1 VIDRSGSLSG
11 ASLAIMLVSAW
22 MNGNAWAMDEEAYF
36 SELPIV
42 ASVSRL
48 PQRLS
53 DVPAAVTVVDREMIK
68 ASGARDLNDI
78 FRLVPGFQT
87 YPNNTEAAR
96 ATYHG
101 LGDGDYSS
109 RVQVLIDGRSMLSP
123 LFGSGVNWATLPVAL
138 EDIERIEVVRGTNAV
153 SYGSNAF
160 LGVINI
166 ITIDPALVR
175 GTSVSTS
182 YGNQNVRDYTLRT
195 GGKIAEVGD
204 FRFTYRSQNDNG
216 LTNRYNWIDSYGSR
230 LLDFRA
236 DFALSER
243 DSLQFS
249 TGQAEGVTEA
259 GRLKANSSGILQ
271 ADLTNPLR
279 PVRQTD
285 TYAQLVWRR
294 VLSPDSDIQL
304 RYSYVEDKS
313 SDAFVVALPGLAP
326 VNINQ
331 TGDEGIRHEI
341 ELQHSLR
348 AFETT
353 RLVWGGSWRAD
364 SLRSEWTLRDLGTVR
379 RDVGRIFGNL
389 EWRPGAWF
397 TGNLGL
403 AGESDSMA
411 GMHTSPRVSANFHL
425 STQDTVRLG
434 LSRAYRTGSIQN
446 YRGHEETPI
455 PNAGPYRAYY
465 EFLYRGDPDMAAE
478 RLDTVEIGYLGDWR
492 DLRSSLDVRLFSEKV
507 SNRLY
512 KIDLGVNNSSPRA
525 GYDIPKSTV
534 AIQDVQIVGLEYQ
547 LKWQPFEST
556 RLVFN
561 QTFARIT
568 SDFLPSALAL
578 PNTDLTTSV
587 GRQDITEFTANSMP
601 SRSTSAMWIQKLPLG
616 LEFSLMGYT
625 QQAMQWSSHTVSR
638 KYHRLD
644 TRLGYPFRVG
654 AIGGELALTVQS
666 LNGDH
671 NEYKWPQPSDSNP
684 NPDGRIVERRQ
695 WVSLRLDF

>member
-1 VIDRSGSLSG
+1 VIYKTGNSPPRT
-11 ASLAIMLVSAW
+11 SLAFVLAGIW
-22 MNGNAWAMDEEAYF
+22 MSGGAWAADEDAYF

-48 PQRLS
+48 PQRLA
-53 DVPAAVTVVDREMIK
+53 DAPAAVTVVDREMIK

-78 FRLVPGFQT
+78 FRMVPGFQT

-101 LGDGDYSS
+101 LGDGDYAP

-123 LFGSGVNWATLPVAL
+123 LFGNGVNWATLPVAL

-175 GTSVSTS
+175 GFSVSSS
-182 YGNQNVRDYTLRT
+182 YGNQNVRDYSLRA
-195 GGKIAEVGD
+195 GGKIGEVGD
-204 FRFTYRSQNDNG
+204 FRFTYRDENDSG
-216 LTNRYNWIDSYGSR
+216 LANRYNWIDSYRSN

-236 DFALSER
+236 DFTLSER
-243 DSLQFS
+243 DTLQFS
-249 TGQAEGVTEA
+249 LGQAEGVTQA
-259 GRLKANSSGILQ
+259 GRLQLNSAGTLQ
-271 ADLTNPLR
+271 ADPTNPIR

-294 VLSPDSDIQL
+294 VLSPDSDIQV

-326 VNINQ
+326 ININQ
-331 TGDEGIRHEI
+331 SGDEGIRHEI
-341 ELQHSLR
+341 ELQNSFR
-348 AFETT
+348 VFETA
-353 RLVWGGSWRAD
+353 RVVWGGSWRSD
-364 SLRSEWTLRDLGTVR
+364 SLRSEWTLRNEGTVR
-379 RDVGRIFGNL
+379 RDVERVFGNA
-389 EWRPGAWF
+389 EWRPSHCF

-403 AGESDSMA
+403 AFENDSMA
-411 GMHTSPRVSANFHL
+411 GMHASPRVSANFHL
-425 STQDTVRLG
+425 NDQNTVRLG

-455 PNAGPYRAYY
+455 PNAGPYRPYY
-465 EFLYRGDPDMAAE
+465 EYIYRGNPDMPAE

-492 DLRSSLDVRLFSEKV
+492 DWRSSLDVRLFNERIP
-507 SNRLY
+507 NRLY
-512 KIDLGVNNSSPRA
+512 RIDLDTTSSTIPR
-525 GYDIPKSTV
+525 STV
-534 AIQDVQIVGLEYQ
+534 PIQDVRIVGLEYQ
-547 LKWQPFEST
+547 FKWQPFDST
-556 RLVFN
+556 RLILN

-568 SDFLPSALAL
+568 SQFLASALAL
-578 PNTDLTTSV
+578 PNSELATRQQSIADFTD
-587 GRQDITEFTANSMP
+587 NSMP
-601 SRSTSAMWIQKLPLG
+601 SRSTSMMWIQKLPLG
-616 LEFSLMGYT
+616 FEFSLMGYA
-625 QQAMQWSSHTVSR
+625 QQPMQWSSNTVSL
-638 KYHRLD
+638 KYHRVD
-644 TRLGYPFRVG
+644 TRLGYPFRFG

-666 LNGDH
+666 LNGTH
-671 NEYKWPQPSDSNP
+671 NEYKWPQASDNYP
-684 NPDGRIVERRQ
+684 KPDGRLVDRRQ

>member
-1 VIDRSGSLSG
+1 VIYRAADSPGKALVFVLAG
-11 ASLAIMLVSAW
+11 ACLF
-22 MNGNAWAMDEEAYF
+22 GNVWAADEDAYF

-48 PQRLS
+48 PQRLA
-53 DVPAAVTVVDREMIK
+53 DAPAAVTVVDREMIK

-101 LGDGDYSS
+101 LGDGDYAP

-175 GTSVSTS
+175 GFSVSS
-182 YGNQNVRDYTLRT
+182 NYGSQNVRDYSLRA
-195 GGKIAEVGD
+195 GGKIGEVGD
-204 FRFTYRSQNDNG
+204 FRFTYRDENDSG
-216 LTNRYNWIDSYGSR
+216 LANRYNWVDSYRSR
-230 LLDFRA
+230 VLDFRA
-236 DFALSER
+236 DFALSEN

-249 TGQAEGVTEA
+249 MGQAEGVTEA
-259 GRLKANSSGILQ
+259 GRLKLSNAGTLQ
-271 ADLTNPLR
+271 LDPTNPIR

-294 VLSPDSDIQL
+294 VLSSDSDIQV

-313 SDAFVVALPGLAP
+313 SDAFIVALPGLRP
-326 VNINQ
+326 INVNQ
-331 TGDEGIRHEI
+331 SGDEGIRHEI
-341 ELQHSLR
+341 ELQNSFR
-348 AFETT
+348 VFETA

-364 SLRSEWTLRDLGTVR
+364 ALRSEWTLRNEGTVR
-379 RDVGRIFGNL
+379 RDVERVFGNT
-389 EWRPGAWF
+389 EWKPSHWF

-403 AGESDSMA
+403 AVEDDSMA
-411 GMHTSPRVSANFHL
+411 GMHVSPRISTNFHL
-425 STQDTVRLG
+425 NAQNTVRLG

-455 PNAGPYRAYY
+455 PNVGPYRPYY
-465 EFLYRGDPDMAAE
+465 EYIYRGNPSMPAE
-478 RLDTVEIGYLGDWR
+478 RLDTAEIGYLGDWR
-492 DLRSSLDVRLFSEKV
+492 DWRSSLDVRLFNERIPD
-507 SNRLY
+507 RLY
-512 KIDLGVNNSSPRA
+512 KIDLGASATIPRT
-525 GYDIPKSTV
+525 TV

-547 LKWQPFEST
+547 FKWQPFDST
-556 RLVFN
+556 RLILN

-568 SDFLPSALAL
+568 SQFLPSALAL
-578 PNTDLTTSV
+578 PNSELTILKQQSIE
-587 GRQDITEFTANSMP
+587 DFTNNSMP
-601 SRSTSAMWIQKLPLG
+601 SRSTSLIWIQKLPLG
-616 LEFSLMGYT
+616 LEFSLMGYA
-625 QQAMQWSSHTVSR
+625 QQSMQWSSNTVSL
-638 KYHRLD
+638 KYHRVD

-654 AIGGELALTVQS
+654 AIGGELAMTVQS
-666 LNGDH
+666 LNGAH
-671 NEYKWPQPSDSNP
+671 NEYKWPQASDPNP
-684 NPDGRIVERRQ
+684 NPDGRVVDRRQ

>member
-1 VIDRSGSLSG
+1 LVAI
-11 ASLAIMLVSAW
+11 ALAGVW
-22 MNGNAWAMDEEAYF
+22 MCGNAWAVDEDAYF

-48 PQRLS
+48 PQRLA
-53 DVPAAVTVVDREMIK
+53 DAPAAVTVVDREMIK

-101 LGDGDYSS
+101 LGDGDYAP

-166 ITIDPALVR
+166 ITVDPALVR

-195 GGKIAEVGD
+195 GGKIGEVGD
-204 FRFTYRSQNDNG
+204 YRFTYRYQNDDG

-230 LLDFRA
+230 LFDFRA

-249 TGQAEGVTEA
+249 LGQAEGVTEA
-259 GRLKANSSGILQ
+259 GRLKLNNAGTLQ
-271 ADLTNPLR
+271 PDPTNPFR
-279 PVRQTD
+279 DVRQTD
-285 TYAQLVWRR
+285 TYGQLLWRH
-294 VLSPDSDIQL
+294 VLSPDSDVQL
-304 RYSYVEDKS
+304 RYSYVLDKS
-313 SDAFVVALPGLAP
+313 SDAYTVALPGLAP
-326 VNINQ
+326 VNVNQ
-331 TGDEGIRHEI
+331 SGDEGERHEI
-341 ELQHSLR
+341 ELQHSMR
-348 AFETT
+348 AFETA
-353 RLVWGGSWRAD
+353 RLVWGGSWRGDA
-364 SLRSEWTLRDLGTVR
+364 LRSEWTLRNQGTVR
-379 RDVGRIFGNL
+379 RDVGRVFGNV
-389 EWRPGAWF
+389 EWQPSQWF

-403 AGESDSMA
+403 AGESDSLA
-411 GMHTSPRVSANFHL
+411 GMHASPRISTNFHFN
-425 STQDTVRLG
+425 TQNTVRLG
-434 LSRAYRTGSIQN
+434 LSRAFRTGSIQN
-446 YRGHEETPI
+446 YRGREETPI
-455 PNAGPYRAYY
+455 PNIGPYRAYY
-465 EFLYRGDPDMAAE
+465 EFVYLGNPDMPAE
-478 RLDTVEIGYLGDWR
+478 RLDTLEIGYLGDWR
-492 DLRSSLDVRLFSEKV
+492 DWRSSLDVRLFSEKV

-512 KIDLGVNNSSPRA
+512 RVDLGKNIKSPRS
-525 GYDIPKSTV
+525 GYDIPESTV

-547 LKWQPFEST
+547 FKWQPFEST
-556 RLVFN
+556 RLILN

-568 SDFLPSALAL
+568 SDFMPSALAL
-578 PNTDLTTSV
+578 PNSDLTTSKQ
-587 GRQDITEFTANSMP
+587 RDITEFTDNSMP
-601 SRSTSAMWIQKLPLG
+601 SRSTSLMWIQKLPLG
-616 LEFSLMGYT
+616 FEFSLMGYA
-625 QQAMQWSSHTVSR
+625 QQAMQWSSQTVAL
-638 KYHRLD
+638 KYRRLD

-654 AIGGELALTVQS
+654 ALGGELALTIQS
-666 LNGDH
+666 LNGAH
-671 NEYKWPQPSDSNP
+671 NEYKWPKPDDPVNT
-684 NPDGRIVERRQ
+684 DGRIVERRQ